1 MAYRSM
7 QFQAPTQEELE
18 WHYGEECKAKAAPKD
33 PQDHRW
39 ELIALANECLK
50 KSDKLNEWELD
61 FVLSN
66 RERLMSDMKLSP
78 KQEARI
84 HIIWN
89 KATKEG

>member
-1 MAYRSM
+1 MAFKSK
-7 QFQAPTQEELE
+7 QFLEPTQDELE
-18 WHYGEECKAKAAPKD
+18 WHYGEECKAQATPKD

-39 ELIALANECLK
+39 ELIALTNDCMK
-50 KSDKLNEWELD
+50 RSDRLTEWELD
-61 FVLSN
+61 FIITN
-66 RERLMSDMKLSP
+66 HERLKSDMKLSP